1 MPKLSNL
8 VNTNLN
14 SETISIQGVQIPI
27 MFAMETF
34 NYVQQAYGKSYKIFE
49 NDLNKML
56 GKEGKVNVG
65 TKEMKIMYS
74 LIYGMVR
81 SGGTECTLQE
91 IRGSIKV
98 TELQDIFQKVL
109 DIFNEQDFQQKDID
123 RLRQNKSKK

>member
-1 MPKLSNL
+1 
-8 VNTNLN
+8 
-14 SETISIQGVQIPI
+14 
-27 MFAMETF
+27 
-34 NYVQQAYGKSYKIFE
+34 
-49 NDLNKML
+49 ML
-56 GKEGKVNVG
+56 A
-65 TKEMKIMYS
+65 

-123 RLRQNKSKK
+123 RLRQSKSKK